1 MIWMI
6 AQRMIHYF
14 AALPQTASA
23 MAFPD
28 LTDREREILHLI
40 SQGESNAAIARHLV
54 LSTKTVQNHV
64 SNIFSKLQVADRSQ
78 AIVRARDAGMG
89 RERSM

>member
-28 LTDREREILHLI
+28 LTDREREIL
-40 SQGESNAAIARHLV
+40 V
-54 LSTKTVQNHV
+54 
-64 SNIFSKLQVADRSQ
+64 
-78 AIVRARDAGMG
+78 
-89 RERSM
+89 